1 MTIPRTPQEAARLIA
16 ADMREMA
23 LTANAA
29 GRTDDA
35 SLLRAAAFKYS
46 TMAETWGD
54 AEPTPKPAESDRP
67 QGLTVGICRGKYWPM
82 S

>member
-1 MTIPRTPQEAARLIA
+1 MTVPRTPQEAARLIA
-16 ADMREMA
+16 ADLREMA

-46 TMAETWGD
+46 TMAGTW
-54 AEPTPKPAESDRP
+54 PAKEVEALYP
-67 QGLTVGICRGKYWPM
+67 GTKIVEVVK
-82 S
+82 